1 MDPRLAWSL
10 GKLPGSHESQ
20 DLRGRVVDSAFSIL
34 MPRRLITLAPT
45 LDGALP
51 LETMVAAYCPLP
63 EEGGASTACGD
74 VVVLRGGMGALQ
86 QGLDLIQPLVGD
98 DLPCW
103 VWWNSSLDEPPEML
117 DALAPIPRRLVI
129 DSSLGNPRRCLDVLH
144 ERISSGQAIND
155 LNWLRL
161 RSWRQSLAMV
171 FDPPSRR
178 DALHHVVQ
186 LDIDV
191 EGDHPV
197 KGLLLAAWIADRL
210 GWHRVT
216 SYAVDGDGLGSGYV
230 AEFERTDGAN
240 VRFRLM
246 PIPVGVPKSHPGA
259 IMGLRMICQ
268 PRNEAGSVC
277 DSLFGVGGLH
287 ASGIRRHGQH
297 GAGGGCGSPAGRK
310 RGKGDGPAAGR
321 WPRFRRSPSG
331 SGGAAGRPAAAH
343 VSCVIAAP
351 CSGSGKTL
359 LSLALA
365 AVARQRGETF
375 QPFKVGPDYLD
386 PQLLG
391 AVAERPCRNLDP
403 LLCGEE
409 WVARC
414 YRWHGRRAERVLVEG
429 VMGLFDGRGPSS
441 EGSTAAVA
449 HQLGLPV
456 VLVVEASR
464 QAGSLA
470 ALVRGFRDHG
480 PPSVR
485 LAGVVLNRV
494 GSERH
499 RALLSEALA
508 AIEVPLLGVLPHH
521 PSLALPFPP
530 SGPAAPRGAAR
541 SG

>member
-1 MDPRLAWSL
+1 MSAQLTLQAPLELPPAEVTPYLDELWDHGLEGSTGAATFTLIIWEPSWLEQQMVRIGRVDGPISGLLSQELLDAARESVPECDLPHSTAPMDPRLAWSI
-10 GKLPGSHESQ
+10 GKLPGAHESQ

-86 QGLDLIQPLVGD
+86 QGLDLIQPLVGE

-178 DALHHVVQ
+178 DALNHVVQ

-210 GWHRVT
+210 GWHLVT
-216 SYAVDGDGLGSGYV
+216 SYAVDGDGVGSGYV
-230 AEFERTDGAN
+230 GEFERTDGAN

-268 PRNEAGSVC
+268 PETKPALCVILCSE
-277 DSLFGVGGLH
+277 SGGCMRLESGGM
-287 ASGIRRHGQH
+287 ASMELVEDVVPLPEESEEREMARLL
-297 GAGGGCGSPAGRK
+297 GGGHDSA
-310 RGKGDGPAAGR
+310 
-321 WPRFRRSPSG
+321 
-331 SGGAAGRPAAAH
+331 
-343 VSCVIAAP
+343 
-351 CSGSGKTL
+351 
-359 LSLALA
+359 
-365 AVARQRGETF
+365 
-375 QPFKVGPDYLD
+375 
-386 PQLLG
+386 
-391 AVAERPCRNLDP
+391 DP
-403 LLCGEE
+403 LL
-409 WVARC
+409 
-414 YRWHGRRAERVLVEG
+414 
-429 VMGLFDGRGPSS
+429 
-441 EGSTAAVA
+441 AASV
-449 HQLGLPV
+449 P
-456 VLVVEASR
+456 
-464 QAGSLA
+464 LA
-470 ALVRGFRDHG
+470 AK
-480 PPSVR
+480 
-485 LAGVVLNRV
+485 
-494 GSERH
+494 
-499 RALLSEALA
+499 LL
-508 AIEVPLLGVLPHH
+508 PG
-521 PSLALPFPP
+521 
-530 SGPAAPRGAAR
+530 
-541 SG
+541 